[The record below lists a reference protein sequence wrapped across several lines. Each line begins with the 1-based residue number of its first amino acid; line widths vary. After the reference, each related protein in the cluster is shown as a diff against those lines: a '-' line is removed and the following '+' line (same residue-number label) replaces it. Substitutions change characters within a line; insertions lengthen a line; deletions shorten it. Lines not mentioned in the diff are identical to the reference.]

1 MIARNQMYS
10 FQYAR
15 AKAID
20 DAVNLLKVDNEA
32 KVISGGMS
40 LLPAMKLRL
49 AAPSRLIDV
58 TRIEEMKGITID
70 EAACRVRIGAATT
83 HFTVTQ
89 SDLLRA
95 KLPSLCDL
103 AGGIGDVQVRYRGT
117 IGGSLANNDPA
128 ADYPSAALAL
138 DATIITDRRHIK
150 ADDFFRGLFETALE
164 PSELITAVE
173 FPLPRRSA
181 YLKFANMASRF
192 AIAGVYLAR
201 FDDRVRLAVTGA
213 MASVTRL
220 TDFEKALE
228 RNFSVSAI
236 EALTVADSACNNDV
250 HASSGY
256 RAHLV
261 GVLAKRAVLA
271 CLE

>member
-1 MIARNQMYS
+1 MYS
-10 FQYAR
+10 FQFAR

-20 DAVNLLKVDNEA
+20 DAINLLKVDSEA

-49 AAPSRLIDV
+49 AAPSALVDV
-58 TRIEEMKGITID
+58 TRIDDMKGIAVD
-70 EAACRVRIGAATT
+70 EATGLIRIGAATT
-83 HFTVTQ
+83 HFTVNQ
-89 SDLLRA
+89 SELLQAR
-95 KLPSLCDL
+95 LPSLPGL

-138 DATIITDRRHIK
+138 DATIITDRRRIK

-164 PSELITAVE
+164 PTELIIAVD
-173 FPLPRRSA
+173 FPIPRRSV

-228 RNFSVSAI
+228 REFSVSAI
-236 EALTVADSACNNDV
+236 ESLTVSDDACNNDV

>member
-1 MIARNQMYS
+1 MHS
-10 FQYAR
+10 FQYSR
-15 AKAID
+15 AKAVD
-20 DAVNLLKVDNEA
+20 DAIDLLKVDNEA

-49 AAPSRLIDV
+49 AAPSALVDV
-58 TRIEEMKGITID
+58 TRIENMKGIAVD
-70 EAACRVRIGAATT
+70 AAGVIRIGAATT
-83 HFTVTQ
+83 HFTVNQ
-89 SDLLRA
+89 SEILRA
-95 KLPSLCDL
+95 RLPSLSDL

-138 DATIITDRRHIK
+138 DATIITDRRRIK

-164 PSELITAVE
+164 PNELIIAVE
-173 FPLPRRSA
+173 FPIPRRSV
-181 YLKFANMASRF
+181 YLKFPNMASRF

-201 FDDRVRLAVTGA
+201 FDKRVRLAVTGA
-213 MASVTRL
+213 MASVARL
-220 TDFEKALE
+220 TDYEQALE
-228 RNFSVSAI
+228 RDFSVSAI
-236 EALTVADSACNNDV
+236 ETLTIPDSACNNDV

-271 CLE
+271 CVE